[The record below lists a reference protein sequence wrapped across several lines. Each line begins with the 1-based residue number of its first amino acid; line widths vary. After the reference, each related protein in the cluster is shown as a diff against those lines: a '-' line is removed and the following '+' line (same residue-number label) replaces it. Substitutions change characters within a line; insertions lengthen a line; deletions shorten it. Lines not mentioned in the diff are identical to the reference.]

1 MTLKRI
7 LSLCLV
13 IALLMGGLMT
23 LASCE
28 NENRHV
34 QAQAAPGSGS
44 SLVDVFSR
52 MLRLPGPDNSIRS
65 DGMDFSLD
73 SIGSVRVATTLSE
86 GERLPIVGD
95 RDTLLKLLLDRG
107 VFYDPDA
114 MKTGNYADDMEEAFT
129 DSRSVMAGAGEAEM
143 PAPSA
148 APAPSMDV
156 AAEAPMAESGG
167 MDAGGHSQTNE
178 QVEGVS
184 EGDIVKTDGR
194 YIYAMSPYGNT
205 LRIIKANG
213 AKLEV
218 VSTIQ
223 TDVWGAEFYLIGDD
237 RLAIVGNEHVPIT
250 QIASSGGAGGAA
262 TRIAPDIEWYSNN
275 FSVLLVYDISD
286 RDAPFETRR
295 VSMEGWGVST
305 RVIGDIVYMVTSK
318 YIWHIP
324 YDQADSPVIM
334 PYTRDTGKGDGYE
347 PVALDSIYYIP
358 DTTDSSYL
366 LIGAVDVY
374 GDEPFEPEAYLGAG
388 SNFYMSLNAMYVTKE
403 RWEQHDPDGGDATTD
418 RWWPMGSQRTD
429 VMRFAISGTSV
440 FYTGMGTVDGSP
452 INQYSM
458 DEYGG
463 YFRIATTSWDRGT
476 YVSVL
481 MTSDMQTVGR
491 TEPLAPG
498 EWMQSMRFMGDMGYI
513 VTFQNV
519 DPLFTVDL
527 SDPYNPK
534 VLGELKIPGFSQY
547 LHPLGD
553 GLLLGI
559 GRDTA
564 ELYTRDSRG
573 VETVVG
579 FRDVGMK
586 LSLFDVSDPYDPR
599 EIDVMPLGEGWAEV
613 SHNPRA
619 LMCDR
624 ARNQFG
630 FASENWDAN
639 GNWNNGAHIFRVENG
654 RIVTSATLALS
665 GYQGV
670 YGSRLCFIGNTLYFV
685 YDTGID
691 AYSYT
696 TFEKLGN
703 LVF

>member
-1 MTLKRI
+1 MTLKRM

-13 IALLMGGLMT
+13 VALLIGGLMT

-28 NENRHV
+28 NENRP
-34 QAQAAPGSGS
+34 ARATTAPGSGS

-65 DGMDFSLD
+65 DGMDFPLD
-73 SIGSVRVATTLSE
+73 SIGAVRVATTVPE
-86 GERLPIVGD
+86 GERLPVVGD

-107 VFYDPDA
+107 VFYDPALMNDVYYEKGMA
-114 MKTGNYADDMEEAFT
+114 EDSEEI
-129 DSRSVMAGAGEAEM
+129 RSVMTGAGEAEM

-148 APAPSMDV
+148 SAAPPPDASFD
-156 AAEAPMAESGG
+156 APMADTGG

-184 EGDIVKTDGR
+184 EGDIVKTDGQ

-213 AKLEV
+213 AKMEV

-223 TDVWGAEFYLIGDD
+223 TDVWGAEFYLIGND
-237 RLAIVGNEHVPIT
+237 RLAIVGNEYASISPVPGIGG
-250 QIASSGGAGGAA
+250 GGA
-262 TRIAPDIEWYSNN
+262 RIAPDIEWYSNS
-275 FSVLLVYDISD
+275 FTVLLIYDISD
-286 RDAPFETRR
+286 RDAPFEARR

-305 RVIGDIVYMVTSK
+305 RVIGDIVYMVTNK
-318 YIWHIP
+318 YIWNIP
-324 YDQADSPVIM
+324 YDQADSPAIM
-334 PYTRDTGKGDGYE
+334 PYTRDTDKGDEYE

-366 LIGAVDVY
+366 LIGAIDVY

-388 SNFYMSLNAMYVTKE
+388 SNFYMSLNAMYVTTE
-403 RWEQHDPDGGDATTD
+403 RWEQYDAPQGEIIVD
-418 RWWPMGSQRTD
+418 RWWPMGAQRTD
-429 VMRFAISGTSV
+429 VMRFEISGTSV
-440 FYTGMGTVDGSP
+440 FYTGMGTVDGTP

-463 YFRIATTSWDRGT
+463 YFRIASTSWDSGT

-481 MTSDMQTVGR
+481 RVSDMQTVGR

-498 EWMQSMRFMGDMGYI
+498 ERMQSMRFMGDMGYI

-534 VLGELKIPGFSQY
+534 TLGELKIPGFSQY

-559 GRDTA
+559 GRDTQ

-579 FRDVGMK
+579 FRDSGMK
-586 LSLFDVSDPYDPR
+586 LSLFDVSDPYNPR
-599 EIDVMPLGEGWAEV
+599 EIDVMPLGEGWSEV

-624 ARNQFG
+624 ARSQFG
-630 FASENWDAN
+630 FSVENWDAF
-639 GNWNNGAHIFRVENG
+639 GNWNNGAQIFRVENG
-654 RIVTSATLALS
+654 RIVISATLALN

-691 AYSYT
+691 AYNYS
-696 TFEKLGN
+696 TFALLGN
-703 LVF
+703 LAF

>member
-13 IALLMGGLMT
+13 ATLLAAGLMT

-28 NENRHV
+28 NKE
-34 QAQAAPGSGS
+34 QPAKAATVSASGS
-44 SLVDVFSR
+44 SIVDVFSR

-65 DGMDFSLD
+65 DGKDFSLD
-73 SIGSVRVATTLSE
+73 SIGAVQVATKVTE
-86 GERLPIVGD
+86 GDRLPVVGD

-107 VFYDPDA
+107 VFYDPSLMNDVYYG
-114 MKTGNYADDMEEAFT
+114 MGLVE
-129 DSRSVMAGAGEAEM
+129 DSIDRESVMTGAGEANM
-143 PAPSA
+143 TAPSA
-148 APAPSMDV
+148 APPPGASAD
-156 AAEAPMAESGG
+156 APMAESG
-167 MDAGGHSQTNE
+167 MDAGGHSKTNE

-184 EGDIVKTDGR
+184 EGDIVKTDGQ
-194 YIYAMSPYGNT
+194 YIYAMSPYGNA

-213 AKLEV
+213 ARMEV
-218 VSTIQ
+218 VSSIH

-237 RLAIVGNEHVPIT
+237 RLAIVGNENVPYM
-250 QIASSGGAGGAA
+250 QVQASGGAGGAA
-262 TRIAPDIEWYSNN
+262 PRIAPDLEWHSNN
-275 FSVLLVYDISD
+275 FTVLLIYDISD
-286 RDAPFETRR
+286 REAPVEARR

-305 RVIGDIVYMVTSK
+305 RLVGDIVYMVTSK
-318 YIWHIP
+318 YIWGIP
-324 YDQADSPVIM
+324 YDQADSPAIM
-334 PYTRDTGKGDGYE
+334 PYTRDTDKGDEYE
-347 PVALDSIYYIP
+347 PVSLGSIYYIP

-403 RWEQHDPDGGDATTD
+403 RWEQPDMDPGDIMVD
-418 RWWPMGSQRTD
+418 RWWPMSSQRTD
-429 VMRFAISGTSV
+429 IMRFEINGTSV
-440 FYTGMGTVDGSP
+440 FYTGMGTVDGTP

-458 DEYGG
+458 DEHGG
-463 YFRIATTSWDRGT
+463 YFRIASTSWDNGT

-481 MTSDMQTVGR
+481 RTSDMQTVGR

-513 VTFQNV
+513 VTFQNM

-534 VLGELKIPGFSQY
+534 ILGELKIPGFSQY
-547 LHPLGD
+547 LHPLGG

-559 GRDTA
+559 GRDTQ

-579 FRDVGMK
+579 FRDAGMK
-586 LSLFDVSDPYDPR
+586 LSLFDVSDPYNPR
-599 EIDVMPLGEGWAEV
+599 EIDVMQLGEGWAEV

-630 FASENWDAN
+630 FTAENWDDR
-639 GNWNNGAHIFRVENG
+639 GNWNNGAQIFRVENG
-654 RIVTSATLALS
+654 KIVISATLALE
-665 GYQGV
+665 GYQGA

-685 YDTGID
+685 HDTGID
-691 AYSYT
+691 AYNYS
-696 TFEKLGN
+696 TFAKLGN